1 MAPFPFPE
9 HTALDW
15 LLDFNLKLTNM
26 KLHTINAVLYF
37 TLATAILSMPACKKD
52 YTNPSAVPST
62 QAFSSPQ
69 AMTGVAIGLQ
79 RLYTAGRGSSLYN
92 KIALDGLLTNQLVVL
107 NQGNTAEYQLQQGSG
122 SVDGTNTI
130 LGGLWTTSNKII
142 YDADQILSSAASL
155 GDKNY
160 ASGLIGYT
168 TIFKALALG
177 DLAMFWQKVPASTGK
192 DVGFADRIEGF
203 NKAIA
208 AIDAALAAINAN
220 AISASFLSAIPAGI
234 DIVNTLNALKAR
246 YSLFVGNYDQ
256 ALAAANAVDL
266 SVASAF
272 SFTTVNLNPIFET
285 ATSTNN
291 VYAIMDSAAL
301 GLPAGLQPDPGDK
314 RPPFYV
320 TSAYASKIAGFAAA
334 ATTPFPIYLPGE
346 MTLIKAEAYARQ
358 TPPDLTSALAELN
371 KVITK
376 TPASDP
382 FGVGAGLP
390 PITGPL
396 TQEEILNQIYKQ
408 RSIELFMS
416 GLRLEDMR
424 RFGRPDTEKKRN
436 FLPYPFLERDNNP
449 NLAGIPDPT
458 F

>member
-1 MAPFPFPE
+1 
-9 HTALDW
+9 
-15 LLDFNLKLTNM
+15 M
-26 KLHTINAVLYF
+26 KQQIINASLYSL
-37 TLATAILSMPACKKD
+37 LAMTILFEPACTKD
-52 YTNPSAVPST
+52 YTNPSAVPEK

-69 AMTGVAIGLQ
+69 AMTGAAIGLQ

-107 NQGNTAEYQLQQGSG
+107 NQGNTAEYQLQQGGG

-142 YDADQILSSAASL
+142 FDADRILTSAASL

-177 DLAMFWQKVPASTGK
+177 DLAMFWQKVPASTGQN
-192 DVGFADRIEGF
+192 VSFVDRVEGF
-203 NKAIA
+203 KKAIA
-208 AIDAALAAINAN
+208 SIDAALAAINAN
-220 AISASFLSAIPAGI
+220 AISASFLNTLPAGI

-246 YSLFVGNYDQ
+246 YSLFIGNYAQ
-256 ALAAANAVDL
+256 ALAAANAVNFTKT
-266 SVASAF
+266 SSFNF
-272 SFTTVNLNPIFET
+272 STVNLNPIFET

-291 VYAIMDSAAL
+291 VYAVMNPAIL
-301 GLPAGLQPDPGDK
+301 GLPAGLQPDSADK
-314 RPPFYV
+314 RLPFY
-320 TSAYASKIAGFAAA
+320 TTTTYASKIAGFG
-334 ATTPFPIYLPGE
+334 ATSTTSFPIYLPGE
-346 MTLIKAEAYARQ
+346 ILLIKAEVLARQ
-358 TPPDLTSALAELN
+358 GDLQNALDTLN

-390 PITGPL
+390 PIAGPL
-396 TQEEILNQIYKQ
+396 SQAELLDQIYKQ

-449 NLAGIPDPT
+449 NMAGIPDPP